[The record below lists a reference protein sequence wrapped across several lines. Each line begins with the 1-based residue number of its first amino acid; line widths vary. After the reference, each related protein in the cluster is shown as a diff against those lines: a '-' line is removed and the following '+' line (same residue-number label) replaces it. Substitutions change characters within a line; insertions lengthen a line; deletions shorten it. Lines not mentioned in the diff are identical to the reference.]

1 MSAPEFEPTPTAEH
15 IDAVAREVRPHEH
28 LVVDEETYWGLL
40 YLHNELRR
48 MLDSG
53 ALIHDRLV
61 YLSADA
67 ERRLELTRQWNDAD
81 PGHHLREVAP

>member
-1 MSAPEFEPTPTAEH
+1 M
-15 IDAVAREVRPHEH
+15 
-28 LVVDEETYWGLL
+28 L